1 MYVVYPWLNC
11 YKQYTLCIIMTL
23 EKCTVMYHVW
33 PYRHTVMC
41 PTCDHTDTQLHVPR
55 VSIQGH
61 SYMCPTCD
69 HTGTQ
74 LHVPRVTVQVHS
86 CVTHVWPYRHTV
98 ACAMCDYTGTQLHAD
113 VFPHIQNLATL
124 YKHWLQYEIIGKI
137 RTESVE
143 TISILTLSC
152 FYIFV
157 VHSA

>member
-1 MYVVYPWLNC
+1 MHYNDLRKMHSYVPCVTIQTHSY
-11 YKQYTLCIIMTL
+11 
-23 EKCTVMYHVW
+23 VSHVW
-33 PYRHTVMC
+33 PYRHTVTCATCEHTGTQLHVSHMWPYRHTVTC
-41 PTCDHTDTQLHVPR
+41 AMCDHTDTQLHV
-55 VSIQGH
+55 S
-61 SYMCPTCD
+61 
-69 HTGTQ
+69 
-74 LHVPRVTVQVHS
+74 RVTVQVHS